1 MLAPTFE
8 YNCEYHYVAEA
19 QHIVHAVHTPRSGL
33 SLVVFRC
40 GISNKSTTDLL
51 ISFHSLSLSL
61 PLSLSTDCCNDWLP
75 FPPPRSLSPPPCP
88 SRPSRPPPPP
98 SRPPPASP
106 PLIFYCTS
114 FSHCVALGSC
124 QPSCQPAIPS
134 SEYFYHLN
142 IFT

>member
-1 MLAPTFE
+1 MMLAPTFE

-61 PLSLSTDCCNDWLP
+61 SPSPSLLIAAMTGFRFRLLVP
-75 FPPPRSLSPPPCP
+75 FPLLLVPLVLLVLLLLPLVLLLRHLLLS
-88 SRPSRPPPPP
+88 SIVRV
-98 SRPPPASP
+98 SP
-106 PLIFYCTS
+106 I
-114 FSHCVALGSC
+114 V
-124 QPSCQPAIPS
+124 
-134 SEYFYHLN
+134 
-142 IFT
+142 